1 MRGVSLPMYDF
12 PQVRE
17 STTRILNLLV
27 ETLCGAGED
36 VEVVFPE
43 NTAHHNLIE
52 HWESPDTYL
61 SQSCGLPFVEHLYEY
76 VDVIGTLGWE
86 GISDERGWYRT
97 VIVARE
103 ALGIADIADVAGLRP
118 AISNPYSLSGWCSL
132 GWALAQVSSEP
143 HFVEPYRVGGGH
155 RGSLQLLQA
164 HEADFAS
171 IDPGTFQ
178 LLARHEPEL
187 VQGLTLIGYGP
198 MVPAT
203 PLHIAK
209 RNRRVDIDRVQ
220 QLVFETFASSQL
232 AEARR
237 DIGISGF
244 VPIGNQPYL
253 EAIPPLVA
261 IAQQRLPR

>member
-17 STTRILNLLV
+17 STTQILNALAEEL
-27 ETLCGAGED
+27 GRAGED
-36 VEVVFPE
+36 VGVVFPE
-43 NTAHHNLIE
+43 NTEHHNLVD

-76 VDVIGTLGWE
+76 VDVIGTLGWD
-86 GISDERGWYRT
+86 GISDPQGWYRT
-97 VIVARE
+97 VIVARDV
-103 ALGIADIADVAGLRP
+103 LGISDIADVAGLRP

-143 HFVEPYRVGGGH
+143 HFVEPYRIGGGH
-155 RGSLQLLQA
+155 RGSLQLLQS

-178 LLARHEPEL
+178 LLARHEPDL

-198 MVPAT
+198 LVPAT
-203 PLHIAK
+203 PLHISK
-209 RNRRVDIDRVQ
+209 RDRHVNIDRVRK
-220 QLVFETFASSQL
+220 LVHETFASPHL

-244 VPIGNQPYL
+244 VPLDNQPYL
-253 EAIPPLVA
+253 HAIPPLVA
-261 IAQQRLPR
+261 IAQERLPR

>member
-17 STTRILNLLV
+17 STTQILDAVV
-27 ETLCGAGED
+27 EALRRAGED
-36 VEVVFPE
+36 VQVVFPE
-43 NTAHHNLIE
+43 NTEHHNLVD
-52 HWESPDTYL
+52 HWESSDTYL
-61 SQSCGLPFVEHLYEY
+61 SQSCGLPFVEHLHDY
-76 VDVIGTLGWE
+76 VDVIGTLGWS

-103 ALGIADIADVAGLRP
+103 ALGIEDIADVGGLRP
-118 AISNPYSLSGWCSL
+118 AISNPFSLSGWCSL
-132 GWALAQVSSEP
+132 GWALAQISDEA

-155 RGSLQLLQA
+155 RGSLRLLQE

-187 VQGLTLIGYGP
+187 TQGLTLIGHGP
-198 MVPAT
+198 QVPAT
-203 PLHIAK
+203 PLHITK
-209 RNRRVDIDRVQ
+209 RDRHVDIGRVRS
-220 QLVFETFASSQL
+220 VVAEAFASPDL
-232 AEARR
+232 AGARG

-244 VPIGNQPYL
+244 IPLDNAPYL
-253 EAIPPLVA
+253 EAIPPLVD
-261 IAQQRLPR
+261 IAQRRLPR

>member
-17 STTRILNLLV
+17 STIRILDAVVSALRRM
-27 ETLCGAGED
+27 GED
-36 VEVVFPE
+36 VHVVFPE
-43 NTAHHNLIE
+43 NTEHHNLVE

-61 SQSCGLPFVEHLYEY
+61 SQSCGLPFVEHLHDF
-76 VDVIGTLGWE
+76 VDVIGTLGWS

-97 VIVARE
+97 VIVARDV
-103 ALGIADIADVAGLRP
+103 LGIEDIADVGGLRP

-132 GWALAQVSSEP
+132 GWALAQVSDEE

-155 RGSLQLLQA
+155 RGSLRLLQE

-187 VQGLTLIGYGP
+187 VQGLTLIGHGP
-198 MVPAT
+198 LVPAT
-203 PLHIAK
+203 PLHISK
-209 RNRRVDIDRVQ
+209 RDRHVDIDRVRS
-220 QLVFETFASSQL
+220 VVSEAFASPDL
-232 AEARR
+232 AGARS

-244 VPIGNQPYL
+244 VPLDNTPYL
-253 EAIPPLVA
+253 EAIPPLVD
-261 IAQQRLPR
+261 IAQRRLPR